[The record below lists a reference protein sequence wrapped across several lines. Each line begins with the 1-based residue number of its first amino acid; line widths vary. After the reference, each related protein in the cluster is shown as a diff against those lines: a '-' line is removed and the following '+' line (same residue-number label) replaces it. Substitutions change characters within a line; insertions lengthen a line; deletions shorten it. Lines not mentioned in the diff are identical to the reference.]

1 MGRQYDRG
9 HGVPGKSSWPKF
21 VLELSQ
27 FNPLNVE
34 IAIINNNQS
43 DLSEYRKISLYGSKK
58 WNNKIKN
65 LNNFLALGG
74 Q

>member
-1 MGRQYDRG
+1 
-9 HGVPGKSSWPKF
+9 
-21 VLELSQ
+21 
-27 FNPLNVE
+27 LNVE

-43 DLSEYRKISLYGSKK
+43 DLSEYRKISLSGSKK